1 MFKTNLLRNG
11 ISILITILLLCSCD
25 KKEDG
30 KITVVTKPVTD
41 VTVSSAKSG
50 GNVTVTGNFSI
61 GMCGVCWSKSPSPST
76 NDYFTTDNTGAGEFV
91 SNIKNL
97 EPDTKYFVRA
107 YATTSSGIM
116 YGEEIDFTTES
127 LSVASVT
134 VNTSEVSEITA
145 STAKCGGVVTAS
157 GDVMVTARG
166 VYWSTF
172 QNFSQNVS
180 QTSDGQGLG
189 SFTSNLSELSA
200 STMYYVKAY
209 ATTADG
215 NIVFGDTKTF
225 TTGGETPVLGLPT
238 VTIGDVTG
246 ITSTSANCSGE
257 VTSDGGSTVTERGFC
272 WNISPNPMVYHSHV
286 SSGSGT
292 GSFSAEL
299 TGLTEGATYY
309 VRAYATN
316 SDGTGYSEE
325 SVVFTT
331 LSLPVVTTLE
341 ATNVSLT
348 SATVGGTVTNDGG
361 TNVVV
366 RGICWNTTGNP
377 TTNDNP
383 MFSGSGLGN
392 YTIMMNELMPNT
404 TYYVRA
410 FATNAVGTAYGNSIM
425 FNTNA
430 STWLQYDNNVSASGW
445 GYSNGG
451 TLEWAVSFPSF
462 VLAPYIGCHMT
473 KAKVYIEESG
483 DYILTLYKGNSTP
496 STIVLELQYALTN
509 SGWHT
514 LGSFDLYYDPII
526 IDDKTIWVSITK
538 EHAQGEYPA
547 ICSTG
552 INEPNS
558 RWIKWGSQGWCDA
571 YLSGWC
577 DRDITWM
584 IRAYVT
590 NESKQDDNFLIELP
604 TSQSEHGK
612 NVDQSKYNDQVG
624 SFRSVMP
631 NKKK

>member
-1 MFKTNLLRNG
+1 MMKSNLFRIFTCTLF
-11 ISILITILLLCSCD
+11 ILLSTYGCD

-316 SDGTGYSEE
+316 SVGTTYSEE
-325 SVVFTT
+325 HVSFTAENGGIGLHSYDFESGMEDWAPIDVDGDG
-331 LSLPVVTTLE
+331 LSWTHSSDPGVYH
-341 ATNVSLT
+341 
-348 SATVGGTVTNDGG
+348 
-361 TNVVV
+361 
-366 RGICWNTTGNP
+366 NTGVNL
-377 TTNDNP
+377 
-383 MFSGSGLGN
+383 SGSGH
-392 YTIMMNELMPNT
+392 
-404 TYYVRA
+404 
-410 FATNAVGTAYGNSIM
+410 
-425 FNTNA
+425 NA
-430 STWLQYDNNVSASGW
+430 SSGFVLSGSYANQTQAVLIPDNYLVSPQRIAISSGASITFYVCAQDANYPAEHYGVAVSTAINPSASSFTTIW
-445 GYSNGG
+445 EE
-451 TLEWAVSFPSF
+451 TLS
-462 VLAPYIGCHMT
+462 
-473 KAKVYIEESG
+473 AKVRSDG
-483 DYILTLYKGNSTP
+483 SPRGTRVQGNWYMK
-496 STIVLELQYALTN
+496 TIDLSAYAGQ
-509 SGWHT
+509 SIWIAFRH
-514 LGSFDLYYDPII
+514 FDSSDQFII
-526 IDDKTIWVSITK
+526 NIDDITID
-538 EHAQGEYPA
+538 AGE
-547 ICSTG
+547 
-552 INEPNS
+552 
-558 RWIKWGSQGWCDA
+558 
-571 YLSGWC
+571 
-577 DRDITWM
+577 
-584 IRAYVT
+584 
-590 NESKQDDNFLIELP
+590 
-604 TSQSEHGK
+604 
-612 NVDQSKYNDQVG
+612 
-624 SFRSVMP
+624 
-631 NKKK
+631 